1 MVLNMIERKRK
12 SAFLVDKC
20 DVCGECF
27 HNCPVLQLPIEE
39 AKKEV
44 QRLINR
50 EESQYALSR
59 CNTCLTCNLYCP
71 QQASPYNLVLEN
83 WNDLYK
89 KRGAPPLYRFVC
101 PTEEPNIWQLLN
113 LFLSDKEQRWIYK
126 WVNYIPKP
134 DDNILLIGNYTHLF
148 PFIIGGSKLLDY
160 FKPISRVDQWEG
172 GAYLYQGGYLDVV
185 QKIAQRTK
193 RDFDGWGVKKVTAI
207 LDAVEYIFSEAH
219 PKEFGVQHDQEFH
232 NFHQWILDNINSG
245 EIKLPEQLDLTVT
258 VHDNCYSKALGGKY
272 WGPPREILKKCGCE
286 LIEMEHNKKDSLCC
300 GFGAGASWVK
310 NIAMPFDII
319 SEGTKKFKEAEET
332 GAKALISY
340 CGGCIY
346 LLWATR
352 ELLGSKIDIYHII
365 EVVRMAMGEKINYPE
380 DHIKRAWD
388 VIAIITYQL
397 LLSTFQ
403 SNFFIKRITYD
414 KERSTFKPKKHTL
427 LKMIR
432 YMFNIKLVRKFYA
445 KFFQIAMPIVKTR

>member
-1 MVLNMIERKRK
+1 MVLDMIEKKRK

-50 EESQYALSR
+50 EESKYALSS

-71 QQASPYNLVLEN
+71 QQANPYNLVLEN

-89 KRGAPPLYRFVC
+89 KRGAPPLYRFIC

-126 WVNYIPKP
+126 WVNYTPKP

-193 RDFDGWGVKKVTAI
+193 NDFDGWGVQKVTAI

-219 PKEFGVQHDQEFH
+219 PKEFGVKHDQEFH
-232 NFHQWILDNINSG
+232 NFHQWLMDKINSG
-245 EIKLPEQLDLTVT
+245 EIKLEKQLDLSVT

-272 WGPPREILKKCGCE
+272 WDPPREILKKCGCN
-286 LIEMEHNKKDSLCC
+286 LIEMKHNKKDSLCC

-310 NIAMPFDII
+310 NMAMPFDII
-319 SEGTKKFKEAEET
+319 SEGTKKFKEAEDT
-332 GAKALISY
+332 GAKALVSY

-352 ELLGSKIDIYHII
+352 ELLGSDIDIYHII

-380 DHIKRAWD
+380 DHIRRAWD

-403 SNFFIKRITYD
+403 NNFFIKRITYD
-414 KERSTFKPKKHTL
+414 KERSTFKPKRHL
-427 LKMIR
+427 ILKMIR
-432 YMFNIKLVRKFYA
+432 YLFNIKLVRKFYA

>member
-1 MVLNMIERKRK
+1 MIEKKRK

-50 EESQYALSR
+50 EESLYALSK

-148 PFIIGGSKLLDY
+148 PFIIGGSRLLDY

-185 QKIAQRTK
+185 QRIAQRTK
-193 RDFDGWGVKKVTAI
+193 SDFDGWGVKNITAI
-207 LDAVEYIFSEAH
+207 LDAVEYIFTEAH
-219 PKEFGVQHDQEFH
+219 PKEFGVKHDQKFH
-232 NFHQWILDNINSG
+232 NFHQWLLDNINSG
-245 EIKLPEQLDLTVT
+245 EIKLEKQLDLSVT

-272 WGPPREILKKCGCE
+272 WDPPREILKKCGCN

-310 NIAMPFDII
+310 NMAMPFDII

-365 EVVRMAMGEKINYPE
+365 EVVRMAMGEKINYPQ
-380 DHIKRAWD
+380 DHIRRAWD

-403 SNFFIKRITYD
+403 NNFFIKRVTYD
-414 KERSTFKPKKHTL
+414 KERSTFKPKRHLL
-427 LKMIR
+427 LKIIR

-445 KFFQIAMPIVKTR
+445 KFFQSAMPLMKTR